1 MYAAWVHW
9 LLGRSEHARWWIETG
24 LELAH
29 QLAQPFGV
37 AQMLWIGLLVEQGRG
52 DPAGVQAQA
61 RDLIELCQWEDI
73 GLWLGGGR
81 ILHGWAL
88 AELGQP
94 AAGLAAIQEG
104 LNDWDASG
112 AALIKPYYFAL
123 RAEALVRGGAVDAA
137 LEVIT
142 EALATVQRTGER
154 WYEAELFRLR
164 GELRRRQGEAE
175 TTTVETDFRRA
186 LALARR
192 QQARA
197 LELRAA
203 ASLARSWRD
212 QGRRR
217 DAHALLAPVHAGF
230 TEGFATADLQRARA
244 LLDELA

>member
-1 MYAAWVHW
+1 
-9 LLGRSEHARWWIETG
+9 
-24 LELAH
+24 
-29 QLAQPFGV
+29 
-37 AQMLWIGLLVEQGRG
+37 MLWVSLLVEQGRG

-61 RDLIELCQWEDI
+61 RDLIELCQREDI
-73 GLWLGGGR
+73 GFWLGGGR

-94 AAGLAAIQEG
+94 AAGLAAIQQGLSDCEG
-104 LNDWDASG
+104 GG
-112 AALIKPYYFAL
+112 AALIKPYYLAL

-142 EALATVQRTGER
+142 EALAVVQRTGER

-164 GELRRRQGEAE
+164 GELRWQRG
-175 TTTVETDFRRA
+175 TTEIATVETGLRQA

-192 QQARA
+192 RRTRA

-203 ASLARSWRD
+203 ASLARLWRD

-217 DAHALLAPVHAGF
+217 DAHALLAPVHARF